1 MTKLNFL
8 FELREK
14 LKGLPQNEI
23 DERLNFYSEMI
34 EDMVE
39 EGFSEEE
46 AVKKIGSVKDISE
59 QIISE
64 IPLSKIAKERIKPKR
79 KIKPWETTLIVVGSP
94 IWISLLVVFFSVIF
108 ALFVSLWSVIISLWA
123 TFVSFIVCGF
133 AAVFVGIAFCFM
145 QKGVLGLAMIG
156 VGLICLGFGIL
167 MFLAS
172 HYATKGTVLLTKKTV
187 LGIKKCFI
195 KREEA

>member
-8 FELREK
+8 FELRDK
-14 LKGLPQNEI
+14 LKGLTQNEV

-46 AVKKIGSVKDISE
+46 AVNKIGNVNDISE

-64 IPLSKIAKERIKPKR
+64 IPLTKIAKERIKPKR
-79 KIKPWETTLIVVGSP
+79 KVKPWETTLIVVGSP
-94 IWISLLVVFFSVIF
+94 IWISLLVAFFSVIL
-108 ALFVSLWSVIISLWA
+108 ALYVSLWSILISLWA
-123 TFVSFIVCGF
+123 VFASLIACGF
-133 AAVFVGIAFCFM
+133 ATCFVGIAFCFTNNS
-145 QKGVLGLAMIG
+145 VSGLAMIG
-156 VGLICLGFGIL
+156 AGLVCLGFGIL
-167 MFLAS
+167 MLLVS
-172 HYATKGTVLLTKKTV
+172 HYATKGTILLTKKIV

-195 KREEA
+195 KKEEA

>member
-8 FELREK
+8 FELRDK

-39 EGFSEEE
+39 EGFSEED
-46 AVKKIGSVKDISE
+46 AVEKIGSVKDIGE

-64 IPLSKIAKERIKPKR
+64 IPLTKIAKERIKPKR

-94 IWISLLVVFFSVIF
+94 IWASLLVAFFSVIF

-123 TFVSFIVCGF
+123 TFVSFAACGF
-133 AAVFVGIAFCFM
+133 AAVIVGIAFCFM

-195 KREEA
+195 KREEE

>member
-46 AVKKIGSVKDISE
+46 AVEKIGSVKDIGE

-64 IPLSKIAKERIKPKR
+64 IPLTKIAKERIKPKR

-94 IWISLLVVFFSVIF
+94 IWISLLVAFFSVIF

-123 TFVSFIVCGF
+123 TFVSFAACGF
-133 AAVFVGIAFCFM
+133 AAIIVGIVFCFM

>member
-8 FELREK
+8 FELRDK

-39 EGFSEEE
+39 EGFSEED
-46 AVKKIGSVKDISE
+46 AVEKIGSVKDIGE

-64 IPLSKIAKERIKPKR
+64 IPLTKIAKERIKPKR

-94 IWISLLVVFFSVIF
+94 IWASLLVAFFSVIF

-123 TFVSFIVCGF
+123 TFVSFAACGF
-133 AAVFVGIAFCFM
+133 AAVIVGIAFCFM
-145 QKGVLGLAMIG
+145 HKGVLGLAMIG
-156 VGLICLGFGIL
+156 VGLVCLGFGIL

-195 KREEA
+195 KREEE

>member
-8 FELREK
+8 FELRDK

-46 AVKKIGSVKDISE
+46 AVEKIGSVKDIGE

-64 IPLSKIAKERIKPKR
+64 IPLTKIAKERIKPKR

-94 IWISLLVVFFSVIF
+94 IWASLLVAFFSVIF

-123 TFVSFIVCGF
+123 TFVSFAACGF
-133 AAVFVGIAFCFM
+133 AAVIVGIAFCFI

>member
-8 FELREK
+8 FELRDK

-46 AVKKIGSVKDISE
+46 AVEKIGSVKDIGE

-64 IPLSKIAKERIKPKR
+64 IPLTKIAKERIKPKR

-94 IWISLLVVFFSVIF
+94 IWASLLVAFFSVIF

-123 TFVSFIVCGF
+123 TFVSFAACGF
-133 AAVFVGIAFCFM
+133 AAVIVGIAFCFI

-195 KREEA
+195 KREEE

>member
-1 MTKLNFL
+1 MTYY
-8 FELREK
+8 
-14 LKGLPQNEI
+14 NEI
-23 DERLNFYSEMI
+23 KTGGHTRFFINIAFCGE
-34 EDMVE
+34 VE
-39 EGFSEEE
+39 K
-46 AVKKIGSVKDISE
+46 AVEKIGSVKDIGE

-64 IPLSKIAKERIKPKR
+64 IPLTKIAKERIKPKR

-94 IWISLLVVFFSVIF
+94 IWISLLVAFFSVIF

-133 AAVFVGIAFCFM
+133 AAIIVGIVFCFM

-167 MFLAS
+167 MFLVS